1 MEIIKNRYGIER
13 SIEWIASNK
22 IRVMGESQF
31 IRTSPGK
38 NGGVGM
44 FDFEG
49 GPAYTVGGKI
59 FFDKLNWK
67 IKNIEKKDTKYK
79 DLYECI
85 LEVTPIYPN

>member
-1 MEIIKNRYGIER
+1 MEIIKSRYGLER
-13 SIEWIASNK
+13 SIEWIKSNQ

-31 IRTSPGK
+31 VRTSTTKDGTLT
-38 NGGVGM
+38 M

-59 FFDKLNWK
+59 FFQKLNWK
-67 IKNIEKKDTKYK
+67 IQSIQKKDTKHK

-85 LEVTPIYPN
+85 LDVTPIYY